1 MSFFIFTES
10 SGTFSWRK
18 AGTALCFLLF
28 AVSVIGYSIANNWA
42 ELPASYIAIIAGV
55 FIFYFAK
62 RPLENLSFS
71 TKPKQDKDQG

>member
-1 MSFFIFTES
+1 MECSIFTES

-28 AVSVIGYSIANNWA
+28 ATSVLGYNIANNWE
-42 ELPASYIAIIAGV
+42 ELPASYMAIIAGV
-55 FIFYFAK
+55 FVFYFAK

-71 TKPKQDKDQG
+71 TKAKQDKE